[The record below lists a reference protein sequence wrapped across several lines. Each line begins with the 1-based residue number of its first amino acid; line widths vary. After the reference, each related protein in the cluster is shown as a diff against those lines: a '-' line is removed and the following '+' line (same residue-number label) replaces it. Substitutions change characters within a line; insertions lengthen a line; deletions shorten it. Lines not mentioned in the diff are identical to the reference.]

1 MLNCRQEIISIRG
14 AVPLLYCSR
23 RLAQVTS
30 PDKCRV
36 QKNKEVKTLWK
47 QNIKSLQAKLD

>member
-14 AVPLLYCSR
+14 AVPLSR